1 MSARFHVVGGGIA
14 GLAAAWELSASEGVH
29 VTVHEASD
37 RWGGKVHTSPF
48 AGHPVDEGADAFL
61 LRVPWALDLAR
72 ELGLE
77 AEIVHPAER
86 RAYIW
91 SRGDLRPMP
100 AEHVLGVPLDLD
112 DLAAT
117 GLLDDAELA
126 ETRDAMG
133 RPAGPVTEDDLSV
146 ADLVTRAVGRPA
158 LDRVVAPLLGGI
170 NAGQV
175 DAMSAAALAPQL
187 LAAAR
192 QPEGLLAALRALQA
206 TVDTSAPIFGGFAG
220 GTQRLVDRLVEALAE
235 RGVELR
241 LKDKVHSLGHVEEDG
256 TVLALPAFATADLLA
271 DPSPGAAGLLNTI
284 GYASP
289 VLVTLAVPAAGID
302 HALDASGFLVPHT
315 EGLLLTACSWA
326 SRKWSHLAAGDTV
339 ILRASAGSAH
349 DDRAQHLPDRRAG
362 QGAPGRPAQD
372 HGPDGGPD
380 RGARQPLAPVAA
392 AVRRRPSGD
401 GRRPAP
407 HAGCRAPRPGPG
419 RVRLRGRGPARLHP
433 RRPPGRP
440 SPPGHPRVTQGPNL
454 RRPHHGSVV

>member
-61 LRVPWALDLAR
+61 LRVPWAVDLAR

-175 DAMSAAALAPQL
+175 DAMSAAA
-187 LAAAR
+187 AR
-192 QPEGLLAALRALQA
+192 P
-206 TVDTSAPIFGGFAG
+206 
-220 GTQRLVDRLVEALAE
+220 
-235 RGVELR
+235 
-241 LKDKVHSLGHVEEDG
+241 
-256 TVLALPAFATADLLA
+256 
-271 DPSPGAAGLLNTI
+271 
-284 GYASP
+284 
-289 VLVTLAVPAAGID
+289 PAAGRR
-302 HALDASGFLVPHT
+302 S
-315 EGLLLTACSWA
+315 
-326 SRKWSHLAAGDTV
+326 AA
-339 ILRASAGSAH
+339 
-349 DDRAQHLPDRRAG
+349 
-362 QGAPGRPAQD
+362 
-372 HGPDGGPD
+372 
-380 RGARQPLAPVAA
+380 
-392 AVRRRPSGD
+392 
-401 GRRPAP
+401 
-407 HAGCRAPRPGPG
+407 
-419 RVRLRGRGPARLHP
+419 RGPAR
-433 RRPPGRP
+433 RPAGPAGR
-440 SPPGHPRVTQGPNL
+440 G
-454 RRPHHGSVV
+454 

>member
-14 GLAAAWELSASEGVH
+14 GLAAAWELSATEGVH

-77 AEIVHPAER
+77 PEIVHPAER

-91 SRGDLRPMP
+91 SRGELRPMP

-192 QPEGLLAALRALQA
+192 QPEGLLAALRAQRA
-206 TVDTSAPIFGGFAG
+206 AVDTSAPIFGGFAG

-289 VLVTLAVPAAGID
+289 VLVTLAVPAAEHRPRPRRLRLPGP
-302 HALDASGFLVPHT
+302 PHRGPAVD
-315 EGLLLTACSWA
+315 GLLVGLPQVEPP
-326 SRKWSHLAAGDTV
+326 RRRDTV

-349 DDRAQHLPDRRAG
+349 DDRAQHLPDRKLVKALRADLRTTMG
-362 QGAPGRPAQD
+362 LTGDPTEVRVSRWPQSLPQYAVGHLAMVADLRHTLAVEHPGLALAGSAYEGVGLPACI
-372 HGPDGGPD
+372 H
-380 RGARQPLAPVAA
+380 
-392 AVRRRPSGD
+392 D
-401 GRRPAP
+401 GRLAAR
-407 HAGCRAPRPGPG
+407 
-419 RVRLRGRGPARLHP
+419 RLLDTRG
-433 RRPPGRP
+433 
-440 SPPGHPRVTQGPNL
+440 
-454 RRPHHGSVV
+454 

>member
-14 GLAAAWELSASEGVH
+14 GLAAAWELSASEGVQ

-61 LRVPWALDLAR
+61 LRVPWAVDLAR

-126 ETRDAMG
+126 ATRGAMG

-192 QPEGLLAALRALQA
+192 QPEGLVAALRAQRA
-206 TVDTSAPIFGGFAG
+206 AADTSAPIFGGFAG

-349 DDRAQHLPDRRAG
+349 DDRAQHLSDRKLVKALRADLRTTMG
-362 QGAPGRPAQD
+362 LTGDPTEVRVSRWPQSLPQYAVGHLAMVADLRHTLAVEHPGLALAGSAYEGVGLPACI
-372 HGPDGGPD
+372 H
-380 RGARQPLAPVAA
+380 
-392 AVRRRPSGD
+392 D
-401 GRRPAP
+401 GRMAAR
-407 HAGCRAPRPGPG
+407 
-419 RVRLRGRGPARLHP
+419 RLLDTRG
-433 RRPPGRP
+433 
-440 SPPGHPRVTQGPNL
+440 
-454 RRPHHGSVV
+454 

>member
-1 MSARFHVVGGGIA
+1 MSARFHVVGGGIS
-14 GLAAAWELSASEGVH
+14 GLAAAWELSATEGVR

-37 RWGGKVHTSPF
+37 RWGGKVHTSLF
-48 AGHPVDEGADAFL
+48 AGRPVDEGADAFV

-91 SRGDLRPMP
+91 SRGGLRPMP
-100 AEHVLGVPLDLD
+100 SEHVLGVPLDLD

-126 ETRDAMG
+126 ETRDAFA
-133 RPAGPVTEDDLSV
+133 RPARPVTEDDLSV
-146 ADLVTRAVGRPA
+146 ADLVTQAVGRPA

-175 DAMSAAALAPQL
+175 DSMSAAALAPQL

-192 QPEGLLAALRALQA
+192 QPEGMVAALRAQRA
-206 TVDTSAPIFGGFAG
+206 KADASAPIFGGFPG
-220 GTQRLVDRLVEALAE
+220 GTQRLVDRLIEALAE
-235 RGVELR
+235 RGVDLR
-241 LKDKVHSLGHVEEDG
+241 LKDKIHSLGHVEDDG

-271 DPSPGAAGLLNTI
+271 DASPGAAGLLNTI

-289 VLVTLAVPAAGID
+289 VLVTLALPAGAIE

-326 SRKWSHLAAGDTV
+326 SSKWGHLAAGDTV

-349 DDRAQHLPDRRAG
+349 DDRAQHLHDRKLLKALRADLRMTMG
-362 QGAPGRPAQD
+362 LTGEPTEVRVSRWPQSLPQYAVGHLAMVDDLRHTLTTEHPGLALAGAAYEGVGLPACIHDGR
-372 HGPDGGPD
+372 
-380 RGARQPLAPVAA
+380 VAA
-392 AVRRRPSGD
+392 RRLLD
-401 GRRPAP
+401 A
-407 HAGCRAPRPGPG
+407 
-419 RVRLRGRGPARLHP
+419 RG
-433 RRPPGRP
+433 
-440 SPPGHPRVTQGPNL
+440 
-454 RRPHHGSVV
+454 